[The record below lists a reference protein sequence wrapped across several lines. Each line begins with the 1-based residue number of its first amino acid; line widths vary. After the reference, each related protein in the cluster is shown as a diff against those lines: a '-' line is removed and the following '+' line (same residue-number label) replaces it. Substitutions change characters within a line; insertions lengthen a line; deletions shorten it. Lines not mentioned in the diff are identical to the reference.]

1 MLNVVTIVEKG
12 LYKVNNEDR
21 ALINNQIFDEIQFE
35 VCLNESVGLF
45 AIADGVGGCNAGEVA
60 AEETL
65 KKMAEIYPF
74 QSKHYEETLH
84 TAIQRSEKYL
94 VHLAEDN
101 QKYSGMATTLTG
113 LILDDKVIITFNLG
127 NSRVYRYRNG
137 LLRQLTHDDSIIQEL
152 LDSGILEN
160 TEQAESNV
168 KNVITKYIGST
179 GRNFKPSI
187 VKHEMSVQKH
197 DIFCLSSDGIHDF
210 VTIEE
215 METIL
220 SEEKSLMDKAITLV
234 KLAKNHAEHD
244 NISIILIEEV
254 G

>member
-1 MLNVVTIVEKG
+1 MLNVVTIVDKG

-21 ALINNQIFDEIQFE
+21 ALINNQFFDEIQFE
-35 VCLNESVGLF
+35 VWLNESVGLF

-65 KKMAEIYPF
+65 KMMAEVYPLQGKDYEATIY
-74 QSKHYEETLH
+74 
-84 TAIQRSEKYL
+84 TAIQNSENHL
-94 VHLAEDN
+94 FQLAEDN
-101 QKYSGMATTLTG
+101 QQYSGMATTLTG
-113 LILDDKVIITFNLG
+113 LILDDNEIITFNLG

-137 LLRQLTHDDSIIQEL
+137 LLRQLTHDDSIVQEL
-152 LDSGILEN
+152 LDGGILEHI
-160 TEQAESNV
+160 EHAESNV
-168 KNVITKYIGST
+168 KNIITKYISST
-179 GRNFKPSI
+179 GKNFKPSI
-187 VKHEMSVQKH
+187 AKHEMVIQKQ

-210 VTIEE
+210 VSIEE

-234 KLAKNHAEHD
+234 EMAKNHDEHD
-244 NISIILIEEV
+244 NICIILIEEV